1 MKRERIIMTL
11 DEMLQPGNKVRV
23 FYNDNNINNQIRHI
37 RAIVDE
43 DQIVYRVWSKKGY
56 WRYFVTSRY
65 EFELKYANGVLT
77 NAK

>member
-1 MKRERIIMTL
+1 MTL
-11 DEMLQPGNKVRV
+11 DKMLQPGNKVHV

-56 WRYFVTSRY
+56 WRYFVTGRY
-65 EFELKYANGVLT
+65 EFELKYENGVLT
-77 NAK
+77 RG